1 MILALIIL
9 YVVTLVYLPI
19 TERFRNYALIIGV
32 QGWILLVVAV
42 LRLHSIN
49 IWELLFI
56 MIETLVFKAI
66 IVPSILYRIIR
77 RTSINRIA
85 ASGKSHFGALM
96 MSICALVVSVVITYY
111 IASTSTVD
119 MVFFGVA
126 LFAMLSGLILVT
138 VRKRI
143 FSHLVGF
150 LVIENG
156 VFLFSMAVGVEM
168 PFLVNIAILL
178 DIMISVLLLGVFL
191 SKIGGTLHN
200 MDTDKLTELK
210 D

>member
-19 TERFRNYALIIGV
+19 TERFRNYALIVAV
-32 QGWILLVVAV
+32 QGWVLLLVAL

-49 IWELLFI
+49 FWELAFI
-56 MIETLVFKAI
+56 VVETLVFKAL

-77 RTSINRIA
+77 RTNINRIA
-85 ASGKSHFGALM
+85 ASGKSHFGALV
-96 MSICALVVSVVITYY
+96 MSIAALVVSVVITYY

-126 LFAMLSGLILVT
+126 LFALLSGLILVT

-178 DIMISVLLLGVFL
+178 DIMISVLLLGMFL

-200 MDTDKLTELK
+200 MDTDKLTKLK